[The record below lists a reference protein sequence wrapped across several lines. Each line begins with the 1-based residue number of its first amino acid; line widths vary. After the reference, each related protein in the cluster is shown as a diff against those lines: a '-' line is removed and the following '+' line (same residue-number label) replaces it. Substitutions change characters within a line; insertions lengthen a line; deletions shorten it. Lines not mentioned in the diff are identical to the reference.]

1 MPLSAILIGTLL
13 ILLGIVSYLVSAG
26 ESLTAFIPAAFGI
39 VLAGLGL
46 LARKE
51 ALRKHAMHA
60 AAAVGLIAL
69 LGSASGFFS
78 LFSMLSGEAVARPA
92 AVIAKSVM
100 FVLSALFVGLAI
112 NSFVKARIKRQ
123 I

>member
-1 MPLSAILIGTLL
+1 MPLSAILIGILL
-13 ILLGIVSYLVSAG
+13 ILLGIVSYLMSAG
-26 ESLTAFIPAAFGI
+26 ESLTAFIPTAFGI

-69 LGSASGFFS
+69 LGSASGFFK
-78 LFSMLSGEAVARPA
+78 LFSLLAGEEVLRPG
-92 AVIAKSVM
+92 AVIAQSIM
-100 FVLSALFVGLAI
+100 FVLSALFVGLAV
-112 NSFVKARIKRQ
+112 NSFITARRNRQ
-123 I
+123 V

>member
-13 ILLGIVSYLVSAG
+13 FLLGIVSYIVSAG
-26 ESLTAFIPAAFGI
+26 ESLTALIPAAFGI

-46 LARKE
+46 LGRKE

-78 LFSMLSGEAVARPA
+78 LFALLSGEAVPRPA

-100 FVLSALFVGLAI
+100 FFLSALFVGLAV

-123 I
+123 V

>member
-1 MPLSAILIGTLL
+1 MPLSAILTGTLL
-13 ILLGIVSYLVSAG
+13 IILGIVSYMVSGG
-26 ESLTAFIPAAFGI
+26 ESPTALIPTAFGI
-39 VLAGLGL
+39 VLASLGL

-69 LGSASGFFS
+69 LGSASGFLK
-78 LFSMLSGEAVARPA
+78 LFTLLGGDEVLRPA
-92 AVIAKSVM
+92 AVIAQSIM

-112 NSFVKARIKRQ
+112 NSFVKARRNRRA
-123 I
+123 